1 MKIKNLFLYSFTYPI
16 KNMNRL
22 KITKKVKDK
31 KIIWKKVKN
40 YIIFWIL
47 ACCSVIIFNIH
58 PTKITNNSNSITEDK
73 QIIYIF
79 HDYIGNEYVLNGTSH
94 WSSDSIDF
102 LFDKEVPD
110 SVKWDKNQHY
120 SSEVS
125 LANKWE
131 NKNNYWDSI
140 DKWDIKDNQ
149 VSIEN
154 IMTDLWLEDNSSNE
168 DLTISLWNNDDK
180 KDDDTSYTVKEESYN
195 WNNDTLIIEKEN
207 NKNDR
212 IYNEINDENTLLNAK
227 LFEYIKDGRV
237 IPILAEWDELEF
249 NNKTPIK
256 PYIDTNYINESY
268 NENWFNLIDD
278 YADCTTPRWY
288 KIVHWDSVLAYK
300 QLENAPD
307 ICNIERRYCRNGKL
321 SWTYTQQ
328 WCSVN
333 KNYTYDSRW
342 EVETSKEQEKIKW
355 WARQNPD
362 WSVTVKNSEVWWWF
376 VFDKPNRSK
385 TEFSSEEN
393 IRHEEEWIEQTSRPY
408 RDCTAPRWEKIHHG
422 QYIYAYKHSNWF
434 SDAPCEVQ
442 LRLCTMWELL
452 WTFTESTCKTR
463 DTSFIDWINWSPTRK
478 TYSKEKLELIKKQI
492 KNGEKSYK
500 NMRENATKSTNS
512 ASLEKILYILD
523 Q

>member
-1 MKIKNLFLYSFTYPI
+1 
-16 KNMNRL
+16 MNKLR
-22 KITKKVKDK
+22 ITRKVKNK

-47 ACCSVIIFNIH
+47 ACCSIIIFNIH
-58 PTKITNNSNSITEDK
+58 PTKVSNNSDSATEDK
-73 QIIYIF
+73 KIIYIF
-79 HDYIGNEYVLNGTSH
+79 HDYSGNEYILNEASH
-94 WSSDSIDF
+94 WSSDYLDF
-102 LFDKEVPD
+102 LFDREVPD
-110 SVKWDKNQHY
+110 SIKWENNQHY

-125 LANKWE
+125 LANKWK
-131 NKNNYWDSI
+131 NK
-140 DKWDIKDNQ
+140 DKEWDIKDNQ

-154 IMTDLWLEDNSSNE
+154 IMSDLWLENNSDNESLVIN
-168 DLTISLWNNDDK
+168 LWNDDNENSK
-180 KDDDTSYTVKEESYN
+180 ESYTVKEESN
-195 WNNDTLIIEKEN
+195 KWEDTLIIEKKNHEN
-207 NKNDR
+207 ND
-212 IYNEINDENTLLNAK
+212 IYNSNEEDLQNAK

-237 IPILAEWDELEF
+237 IPILADWDELELNKK
-249 NNKTPIK
+249 NNSIK
-256 PYIDTNYINESY
+256 PYIDTDYDDESY
-268 NENWFNLIDD
+268 NDKWINIIDD
-278 YADCTTPRWY
+278 YADCMTPRWY

-307 ICNIERRYCRNGKL
+307 ICNIERRYCWNGKL

-342 EVETSKEQEKIKW
+342 DVEAPKKQEEIKW

-385 TEFSSEEN
+385 TEFSSEDN
-393 IRHEEEWIEQTSRPY
+393 VRHEDEWIEQTSRPY
-408 RDCTAPRWEKIHHG
+408 RDCTAPRWEKIKHG

-442 LRLCTMWELL
+442 LRLCSMWELL

-463 DTSFIDWINWSPTRK
+463 DTSFIDRINWSPTRK

-492 KNGEKSYK
+492 KDEEKNYK
-500 NMRENATKSTNS
+500 DMRKNATRSTDS
-512 ASLEKILYILD
+512 ATLEKMLWILD